1 MMRKTSAYR
10 SLYAYPWDVAE
21 EGVAAFA
28 AKARE
33 RGLNG
38 VTLAA
43 SYHAGKF
50 LRPNARSGGR
60 VVFPQDG
67 VVYFDPDPKRY
78 GELLAQPHSDPA
90 LRRLFAELA
99 DDGRLDVHAW
109 TVLLHNSRLGAA
121 YPQYTARN
129 AFGDSYVYSLCPA
142 QPAVFEYAVALACDA
157 ARQGV
162 RSVVL
167 ETPGWL
173 PYAHGYHHEFA
184 QLRSNVWLDTMLG
197 LCFCDACVKAAGES
211 GIDGSGLRQRVAGR
225 IDAYLKAPVDATE
238 VQAAAWLAAD
248 LLDDQE
254 LATYIRLRQALVTEL
269 VKTIRFGLPA
279 SVQLAVIPTVQRPT
293 AQSWIEGSDLR
304 ALAAA
309 ADWLEVPFYE
319 ADAARVIAD
328 AHDTLRRLPATAESV
343 STQVPGTKSD
353 TGSALVTRHSTP
365 SAAQLVSDSV
375 PGTKVDG
382 TADPAGSAVKVRA
395 ILRPGAPD
403 LADGAQLPQALAGL
417 AALGIRDFAF
427 YNHGLLRSE
436 RLDALGAALHH
447 FDRSAS

>member
-1 MMRKTSAYR
+1 MSKTLAYR

-28 AKARE
+28 AQVRA

-50 LRPNARSGGR
+50 LRPNARRGGR
-60 VVFPQDG
+60 VVFPEDG
-67 VVYFDPDPKRY
+67 VVYFEPDTKRY
-78 GELLAQPHSDPA
+78 GELRAEPHSDPA
-90 LRRLFAELA
+90 LRRLFTELA
-99 DDGRLDVHAW
+99 GDGRLEVHAW
-109 TVLLHNSRLGAA
+109 TVLLHNSRLGAT

-129 AFGDSYVYSLCPA
+129 AFGDGYVYSLCPA

-197 LCFCDACVKAAGES
+197 LCFCDACVKAAADA
-211 GIDGSGLRQRVAGR
+211 GIDGAGLRQRVAGR
-225 IDAYLKAPVDATE
+225 IDNYLKAPVDATE
-238 VQAAAWLAAD
+238 TQAAAWLAAD
-248 LLDDQE
+248 LLDDLE
-254 LATYIRLRQALVTEL
+254 LAAYIRRRQAWVTEL
-269 VKTIRFGLPA
+269 VATIRAGLPA
-279 SVQLAVIPTVQRPT
+279 GVQLAVIPTVQRPT
-293 AQSWIEGSDLR
+293 AQSWIEGTDLR
-304 ALAAA
+304 ALAAV

-319 ADAARVIAD
+319 ANAARVIAD
-328 AHDTLRRLPATAESV
+328 AHDTLRRLPASAK
-343 STQVPGTKSD
+343 PGTDPEKP
-353 TGSALVTRHSTP
+353 G
-365 SAAQLVSDSV
+365 SV
-375 PGTKVDG
+375 PGF
-382 TADPAGSAVKVRA
+382 SKVRA
-395 ILRPGAPD
+395 ILRPGPPD
-403 LADGAQLPQALAGL
+403 LVDGAQLPQALAGL
-417 AALGIRDFAF
+417 AALGIGDFAF

-436 RLDALGAALHH
+436 RLDALGAALDH
-447 FDRSAS
+447 FDRSAA

>member
-28 AKARE
+28 AKALE

-60 VVFPQDG
+60 VVFPEDG

-78 GELLAQPHSDPA
+78 GELRAQPHSDPA

-99 DDGRLDVHAW
+99 GDGRLDVHAW

-197 LCFCDACVKAAGES
+197 LCFCDACVKAAGDA
-211 GIDGSGLRQRVAGR
+211 GIDGAGLRQRVAGR
-225 IDAYLKAPVDATE
+225 IDAYLKAPVDGTE
-238 VQAAAWLAAD
+238 AQAAAWLAAD

-254 LATYIRLRQALVTEL
+254 LAAYIRQRQAWVSELVT
-269 VKTIRFGLPA
+269 TIRAGLPA
-279 SVQLAVIPTVQRPT
+279 GVQLAVIPTVQRPT

-319 ADAARVIAD
+319 ADTARVIAD
-328 AHDTLRRLPATAESV
+328 AHDTLRRLPAA
-343 STQVPGTKSD
+343 QP
-353 TGSALVTRHSTP
+353 TGSA
-365 SAAQLVSDSV
+365 A
-375 PGTKVDG
+375 
-382 TADPAGSAVKVRA
+382 KVRA

-436 RLDALGAALHH
+436 RLDALGTALHH